1 MSDCSRAGFSL
12 IELMIGVIIVG
23 ILASIA
29 IPVFGGYV
37 YRNRVNEA
45 VSMLNEIKTRQEA
58 YRSQYGQYAA
68 VNGEDWGATPYNPP
82 TAPGAQAVRWP
93 STAEWEAL
101 GVTPPGPVRFQY
113 ATIAGPPGVDPP
125 ASTNMRNDEHWY
137 AAQARG
143 DLDGDG
149 DGFLLE
155 VYSQSTR
162 MWNSAGETGGW
173 K

>member
-1 MSDCSRAGFSL
+1 MPNRSRVGFSL
-12 IELMIGVIIVG
+12 IELMIGVVIAG
-23 ILASIA
+23 ILASLA
-29 IPVFGGYV
+29 IPIFGGYV

-45 VSMLNEIKTRQEA
+45 VSMLNEIKARQEA

-68 VNGEDWGATPYNPP
+68 VNGADWGASYNPP
-82 TAPGAQAVRWP
+82 TVPGAQAVPWP
-93 STAEWEAL
+93 STADWEAL
-101 GVTPPGPVRFQY
+101 GVVPPGPVRFRY
-113 ATIAGPPGVDPP
+113 ATIAGPPGVNPP

-137 AAQARG
+137 AAQAEG
-143 DLDGDG
+143 DLDGDN
-149 DGFLLE
+149 DTFILE